1 MPSKDAISVGVLS
14 YNRPKLLRNALES
27 VSRQTVAPAEV
38 IISDNAS
45 SDPEIDH
52 VVEEFARNHRNA
64 KIFRHDKNRG
74 AFWNFRFVL
83 EEAQSDLFIWLADDD
98 FWSPDFL
105 ESLLKVHSDGR
116 PSLVYP
122 RCIPIN
128 LETGKHGIAVKE
140 RSSRCAGLKNA
151 LAQTIFDT
159 DSMIYGLMD
168 TEVARKFTALLTPW
182 PVPGT
187 LARRFPTLT
196 FDFTSYAFLYGLLL
210 KCDFVNARETPAVHF
225 MVDRPVQSNVDK
237 TDWRLFRIPPVVF
250 TMVYIHVLLAWRFVR
265 AAVIARSPSGVL
277 LAPFAAV
284 YLFLR
289 RLAKAALRKSQSL
302 NSAHT

>member
-1 MPSKDAISVGVLS
+1 
-14 YNRPKLLRNALES
+14 
-27 VSRQTVAPAEV
+27 
-38 IISDNAS
+38 
-45 SDPEIDH
+45 
-52 VVEEFARNHRNA
+52 
-64 KIFRHDKNRG
+64 
-74 AFWNFRFVL
+74 VL

-105 ESLLKVHSDGR
+105 ESLLKVHSGGR
-116 PSLVYP
+116 LSLVYP

-140 RSSRCAGLKNA
+140 RSSQCAGLKNA

-168 TEVARKFTALLTPW
+168 TKVARKFAALLKPW
-182 PVPGT
+182 PVPDS

-210 KCDFVNARETPAVHF
+210 KSDFVNACETSAVHF
-225 MVDRPVQSNVDK
+225 MVDRPSQSNVDA
-237 TDWRLFRIPPVVF
+237 TTSRLARVPLVVF
-250 TMVYIHVLLAWRFVR
+250 TMAYIHVLLAWRFVQ
-265 AAVIARSPSGVL
+265 AAATARSLSGIL
-277 LAPFAAV
+277 LAPFAAA

-289 RLAKAALRKSQSL
+289 RLAKAALPKSQSL